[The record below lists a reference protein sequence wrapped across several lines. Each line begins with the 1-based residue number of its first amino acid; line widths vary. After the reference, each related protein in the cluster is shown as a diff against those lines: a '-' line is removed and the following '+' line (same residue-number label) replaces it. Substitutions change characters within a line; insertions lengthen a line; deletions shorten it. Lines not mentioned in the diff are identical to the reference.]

1 MSKADVSKSVEAEPA
16 PVEVAPGGDGDAA
29 DAADPARPAQSL
41 LSRWKGVLIVAA
53 LGATVAALL
62 LGSGAQ
68 EAFVYSKLV
77 DEVVTHPAAWRDR
90 ELRVEGLLTQGS
102 IRFRESPC
110 EWRFTLEKN
119 GHEMPVRY
127 PQCIVPDTFRDGVN
141 LTVVVQGKLQRDG
154 SFLAS
159 QVVPRC
165 PSKYEM
171 QKAGRAGVARP
182 YGMEGRGPMAPGAAA
197 APASAAAPTSLGGT
211 TP

>member
-1 MSKADVSKSVEAEPA
+1 MSPRELSKAAEADPA
-16 PVEVAPGGDGDAA
+16 PVEITDGSDGDGD
-29 DAADPARPAQSL
+29 DAAGGATAPTLRSR
-41 LSRWKGVLIVAA
+41 LSKWKGVIIVGA

-77 DEVVTHPAAWRDR
+77 NEVVTHPNDWRGR

-119 GHEMPVRY
+119 GQEMPVRY
-127 PQCIVPDTFRDGVN
+127 SQCIVPDTFRDGVN
-141 LTVVVQGKLQRDG
+141 LTVIVQGKLHADG
-154 SFLAS
+154 TFVAS

-171 QKAGRAGVARP
+171 QKAGRNGAARP
-182 YGMEGRGPMAPGAAA
+182 YGMEGTR
-197 APASAAAPTSLGGT
+197 PAGSSSAAGGRAGVTT
-211 TP
+211 TPSP

>member
-1 MSKADVSKSVEAEPA
+1 MSEPDAPKLTEAEPA
-16 PVEVAPGGDGDAA
+16 AVEVADVGESQAA
-29 DAADPARPAQSL
+29 DAAQPKRRGVG
-41 LSRWKGVLIVAA
+41 RWKIALVVGGLGSIVLF
-53 LGATVAALL
+53 LL

-77 DEVVTHPAAWRDR
+77 NEVVTHPAEWQDR

-119 GHEMPVRY
+119 GHDMPVRY

-141 LTVVVQGKLQRDG
+141 LTVIVQGKLQSDG

-159 QVVPRC
+159 AVVPRC

-171 QKAGRAGVARP
+171 QQRGRAGEARP
-182 YGMEGRGPMAPGAAA
+182 YAMEGRGPMGP
-197 APASAAAPTSLGGT
+197 SAAGGT
-211 TP
+211 AP

>member
-1 MSKADVSKSVEAEPA
+1 MSNLDVSKPTETDPA
-16 PVEVAPGGDGDAA
+16 PVEVAEGTEGDVPAAGG
-29 DAADPARPAQSL
+29 PARPAQSL
-41 LSRWKGVLIVAA
+41 LSKWKGVIIVGA
-53 LGATVAALL
+53 LGATVAILL

-77 DEVVTHPAAWRDR
+77 DEVVTHPAAWSGR
-90 ELRVEGLLTQGS
+90 ELRVEGVLTQGS

-110 EWRFTLEKN
+110 EWRFQLEKN
-119 GHEMPVRY
+119 GQNMPVRY

-141 LTVVVQGKLQRDG
+141 LTVVVQGKLQPDG

-171 QKAGRAGVARP
+171 QKAGRSGVARP
-182 YGMEGRGPMAPGAAA
+182 YGMEGVSPTSPRGGA
-197 APASAAAPTSLGGT
+197 APAAVRGTAP
-211 TP
+211 

>member
-1 MSKADVSKSVEAEPA
+1 MSERDVPRSSETELA
-16 PVEVAPGGDGDAA
+16 PVEIVDGGDAPEASAA
-29 DAADPARPAQSL
+29 PQPARSA
-41 LSRWKGVLIVAA
+41 LSRWRGVLIVAA
-53 LGATVAALL
+53 LGGTVAALL

-77 DEVVTHPAAWRDR
+77 DEVVTHPAEWRDR

-119 GHEMPVRY
+119 GHDMGVRY

-141 LTVVVQGKLQRDG
+141 LTVVVQGRLQADG
-154 SFLAS
+154 SFLAT

-171 QKAGRAGVARP
+171 QKRGASGEARP
-182 YGMEGRGPMAPGAAA
+182 YAMEGRGVPAAA
-197 APASAAAPTSLGGT
+197 AAAAATGSAAP
-211 TP
+211 

>member
-1 MSKADVSKSVEAEPA
+1 MSNLDVSKPAETDPA
-16 PVEVAPGGDGDAA
+16 PVEVVEGSEGTASAGRG
-29 DAADPARPAQSL
+29 PARPAQSAF
-41 LSRWKGVLIVAA
+41 SKWKGLIIVGA
-53 LGATVAALL
+53 LGATVAILL

-77 DEVVTHPAAWRDR
+77 DEVVTHPAEWRGR

-110 EWRFTLEKN
+110 EWRFRLEKN
-119 GHEMPVRY
+119 GQNMAVRY

-141 LTVVVQGKLQRDG
+141 LTVVVQGKLQPDG

-171 QKAGRAGVARP
+171 QKAGRNGVARP
-182 YGMEGRGPMAPGAAA
+182 YNMEGVSPTSPPRGA
-197 APASAAAPTSLGGT
+197 APAAVRGTAP
-211 TP
+211 

>member
-1 MSKADVSKSVEAEPA
+1 MSERDVPRSSETELA
-16 PVEVAPGGDGDAA
+16 PVEIVDGGDASEASAA
-29 DAADPARPAQSL
+29 PQPARSA
-41 LSRWKGVLIVAA
+41 LSRWRGVLIVAA
-53 LGATVAALL
+53 LGGTVAALL

-77 DEVVTHPAAWRDR
+77 DEVVTHPAEWRDR

-119 GHEMPVRY
+119 GHDMGVRY

-141 LTVVVQGKLQRDG
+141 LTVVVQGRLQADG
-154 SFLAS
+154 SFLAT

-171 QKAGRAGVARP
+171 QKAGRSGAPRP
-182 YGMEGRGPMAPGAAA
+182 YGMEGRGPMGAGPMGGAA
-197 APASAAAPTSLGGT
+197 P
-211 TP
+211 